1 MKIAKIFALQPNVL
15 QCDDSLK
22 LSLSYYAKKKPLQNC
37 KLFCAVMSNVQ
48 RLFEALYRFFFIFKL
63 THLITHHF
71 NN

>member
-37 KLFCAVMSNVQ
+37 KLFCAMMSNVQ
-48 RLFEALYRFFFIFKL
+48 RLFEALYRDCSHTDFSL
-63 THLITHHF
+63 YSNLLI
-71 NN
+71 